1 MAAANGET
9 GPPTE
14 REPTCSTCGEVVHRS
29 GHVWAHAEPTRVY
42 GHVARVRTS
51 MDRMG
56 LYAGRGIAA
65 KEATDG

>member
-1 MAAANGET
+1 MTAANGNSRLV
-9 GPPTE
+9 TE
-14 REPTCSTCGEVVHRS
+14 SEPTCSTCGEVVHRV

-56 LYAGRGIAA
+56 IYAGRGIAA
-65 KEATDG
+65 REDHR